1 MACNMPV
8 KYIPYTPDPIRG
20 QSLLSSISRSQRLL
34 RYRDH
39 DKVFEKIQ
47 RGMPYYEVETVE
59 HAGKPGTDWNN
70 LLLRGECLCAC
81 AYLKEQGIK
90 VDLVYID
97 PPFASG
103 ANYAKKVYLRRN
115 PHFAEKIAQAEQE
128 LEIEELQAFEETM
141 YGDIWQK
148 EDYLNWMYENLV
160 AIKSVMS
167 DTASIYVHLDWH
179 IGHYVKV
186 LMDEVF
192 GEGNFAN
199 EIIWFY
205 RRWSAS
211 SSYFQNMHDTILFY
225 SKNSSSKLNPVY
237 VEATEGQK
245 KKHNKGWDRNS
256 VLIDGRM
263 QPQLL
268 VYNQAKVDEAVEK
281 GRINLDEYARI
292 VHVDTGETI
301 APDVW
306 EINYIN
312 SQSRERLGYPTQKPK
327 DLLERI
333 IKASS
338 DEGMIVADFFGGS
351 GVTAKV
357 ANDLNRKFIHCDV
370 GINSLQITRDRLQET
385 NAEFQVLDIKDG
397 VSLFRNPQQ
406 TMDKLAKLMDGL
418 QQNVEGL
425 SDFWFGAIQDSK
437 LGSIPVYV
445 PNLVDS
451 SEKVLDIPVVNRIFN
466 EELQKL
472 EDMPE
477 KAIACY
483 VDIEDHKELEQF
495 IEENNPLLTKI
506 ELRDLKPLLD
516 HVVSNDKCHVRVEQA
531 GNEFI
536 TRIHRFHSDRLQ
548 QKLDEYNAKRRL
560 NAAHKEA
567 ITPVMISDEGLELI
581 EWLAVDCENAEG
593 AWHSSNEIKIDK
605 LGYTT
610 IDGRETKEFWNGAI
624 SSKQKPLRIKIRNIA
639 GDETIKT
646 IDD

>member
-1 MACNMPV
+1 
-8 KYIPYTPDPIRG
+8 
-20 QSLLSSISRSQRLL
+20 
-34 RYRDH
+34 
-39 DKVFEKIQ
+39 
-47 RGMPYYEVETVE
+47 MPYYEVETVE
-59 HAGKPGTDWNN
+59 QVGKPGTDWNN
-70 LLLRGECLCAC
+70 LLLRGECLSAC
-81 AYLKEQGIK
+81 AYLKDRGIE

-103 ANYAKKVYLRRN
+103 ANYAKKVWLRRN
-115 PHFAEKIAQAEQE
+115 PNSAGQSAPNETE
-128 LEIEELQAFEETM
+128 LKPEEAPLEETL

-148 EDYLNWMYENLV
+148 EDYLNWMYENLM

-192 GEGNFAN
+192 GEDNFKN
-199 EIIWFY
+199 EIIWHFIKG
-205 RRWSAS
+205 AS
-211 SSYFQNMHDTILFY
+211 GNGNFGRKHQTIYWY
-225 SKNSSSKLNPVY
+225 SKSEDVIFNRKEIGVEYNP
-237 VEATEGQK
+237 
-245 KKHNKGWDRNS
+245 
-256 VLIDGRM
+256 
-263 QPQLL
+263 
-268 VYNQAKVDEAVEK
+268 
-281 GRINLDEYARI
+281 
-292 VHVDTGETI
+292 ETI
-301 APDVW
+301 ARAKRGEARYNTTGEDLLEKGKNPGDVW
-306 EINYIN
+306 SDLHPVQGN
-312 SQSRERLGYPTQKPK
+312 SIENTGYGTQKPES
-327 DLLERI
+327 LLERI

-338 DEGMIVADFFGGS
+338 LEGMLVADFFGGS

-370 GINSLQITRDRLQET
+370 GTNSLQVTRDRLQE
-385 NAEFQVLDIKDG
+385 ASADFQVLDIKDG
-397 VSLFRNPQQ
+397 ISLFRNPQQ
-406 TMDKLAKLMDGL
+406 TMDKLAKLIDGL

-445 PNLVDS
+445 PNLIDS
-451 SEKVLDIPVVNRIFN
+451 SEKILDIPVVNRIFN

-483 VDIEDHKELEQF
+483 VDIEDRNELEQF

-516 HVVSNDKCHVRVEQA
+516 HVVSNDECHIQIEQA
-531 GNEFI
+531 GHEFI

-567 ITPVMISDEGLELI
+567 ITPILISDEGLELI
-581 EWLAVDCENAEG
+581 EWLAVDCKNAEG
-593 AWHSSNEIKIDK
+593 VWHSSSEIKIDK

-610 IDGRETKEFWNGAI
+610 IDGRKTKEFWNGAI

>member
-1 MACNMPV
+1 MVCNMPV

-47 RGMPYYEVETVE
+47 RGMPYYEVKTVE
-59 HAGKPGTDWNN
+59 QVGKPGTDWNN

-115 PHFAEKIAQAEQE
+115 PHLADKITQAEQE
-128 LEIEELQAFEETM
+128 MEMEELQAFEETM

-192 GEGNFAN
+192 GEENFIN
-199 EIIWFY
+199 EIVWIYSGREMDISKW
-205 RRWSAS
+205 
-211 SSYFQNMHDTILFY
+211 NPKHDCLYFY
-225 SKNSSSKLNPVY
+225 SKGEKITFNTNDVRDAY
-237 VEATEGQK
+237 TDATESK
-245 KKHNKGWDRNS
+245 YRYED
-256 VLIDGRM
+256 
-263 QPQLL
+263 
-268 VYNQAKVDEAVEK
+268 EK
-281 GRINLDEYARI
+281 GRFQIRGKAIKGSPVDRADGLSIEYEEKYPGMTYRQYSKGGSAPRDWWNI
-292 VHVDTGETI
+292 SMVNKAANERVDY
-301 APDVW
+301 A
-306 EINYIN
+306 
-312 SQSRERLGYPTQKPK
+312 TQKPEA
-327 DLLERI
+327 LLERI

-357 ANDLNRKFIHCDV
+357 AHDLNRKFIHCDV

-406 TMDKLAKLMDGL
+406 TMDKLAKLIDGL

-445 PNLVDS
+445 PNLIDS

-472 EDMPE
+472 EDIPE
-477 KAIACY
+477 KVIACY

-516 HVVSNDKCHVRVEQA
+516 HVVSNDECHVRVEQA

-548 QKLDEYNAKRRL
+548 QKMDEYNAKRRL
-560 NAAHKEA
+560 NAAQKEA
-567 ITPVMISDEGLELI
+567 ITPVLISDEGLELI
-581 EWLAVDCENAEG
+581 EWLAVDCKNAEG

-610 IDGRETKEFWNGAI
+610 IDGRKTREFWNGAI
-624 SSKQKPLRIKIRNIA
+624 TSKQKPLRIKIRNIA
-639 GDETIKT
+639 GDETIKA